1 MKNTIV
7 FFTDQQRGDT
17 LGANGNPSGLTPNL
31 DYYGA
36 KGINFRNAFTPQP
49 VCGPARSVMQTGKFA
64 TKTGCFR
71 NKIPLDPSEWTI
83 AKTLGANDI
92 QTAYFGKWHLG
103 NPDSFGS
110 VIKAERG
117 GYESWLAANLLEFV
131 SNSYDTRLYDS
142 NNEEVRLPGYR
153 VDAVVDA
160 AIRYVYENQ
169 NKPFFIFISLLEPHH
184 QNHLDNYPA
193 PHGYEER
200 YRNSWI
206 PLDLQALGGS
216 TYMHLPG
223 YYGMIKRIDEAY
235 GRLIDVLTSL
245 NLFESTNVIFTSDH
259 GNQFKTRNDEYKRTP
274 HDSATH
280 IPLVCTGGDFLISRT
295 VRQIVSLVDIV
306 PTILDL
312 HQLNIP
318 EDLHGKSLLP
328 LCYETHPSWN
338 NAALIQISETQ
349 IGRAVRTEKWL
360 YGVTGNGDPWNDS
373 AASLYTGT
381 YLYDLQADS
390 AQLHNLINYRSHI
403 PVQQELRLLLKEL
416 MIQADESD
424 FEIEI
429 TDSDQEYN
437 QLKSENTF
445 PYFPEYLVDFR

>member
-31 DYYGA
+31 DYYA
-36 KGINFRNAFTPQP
+36 DQGINFQNAFTPQP

-83 AKTLGANDI
+83 AKALGSNKI

-103 NPDSFGS
+103 NPNSFGKVS
-110 VIKAERG
+110 KKERG
-117 GYESWLAANLLEFV
+117 GYEFWLAANLLEFV
-131 SNSYDTRLYDS
+131 SNSYDARLYDS
-142 NNEEVRLPGYR
+142 NDQEVRLPGYR

-160 AIRYVYENQ
+160 AIRYIFENQ
-169 NKPFFIFISLLEPHH
+169 NKSFFIFISLLEPHH

-193 PHGYEER
+193 PHGYEDR
-200 YRNSWI
+200 YRDSWI

-235 GRLIDVLTSL
+235 GRLIDSLISL
-245 NLFESTNVIFTSDH
+245 NLFESTNVVFTSDH

-274 HDSATH
+274 HDSAIH
-280 IPLVCTGGDFLISRT
+280 IPLVCTGGDFLLART
-295 VRQIVSLVDIV
+295 VRQIVSLIDIV

-312 HQLNIP
+312 HKLSIP

-328 LCYETHPSWN
+328 LCYEAHPAWN
-338 NAALIQISETQ
+338 NSALVQISETQ
-349 IGRAVRTEKWL
+349 IGRAIRTKKWV
-360 YGVTGNGDPWNDS
+360 YSVIGIGDPWNDS
-373 AASLYTGT
+373 AASLYTGA
-381 YLYDLQADS
+381 YLYDLQTDS

-403 PVQQELRLLLKEL
+403 PVQQELKLLLTDL
-416 MIQADESD
+416 MYQADESD
-424 FEIEI
+424 FEI
-429 TDSDQEYN
+429 TVLDSDQEYN
-437 QLKSENTF
+437 QLKADNNF
-445 PYFPEYLVDFR
+445 PYFPEYLIDFR